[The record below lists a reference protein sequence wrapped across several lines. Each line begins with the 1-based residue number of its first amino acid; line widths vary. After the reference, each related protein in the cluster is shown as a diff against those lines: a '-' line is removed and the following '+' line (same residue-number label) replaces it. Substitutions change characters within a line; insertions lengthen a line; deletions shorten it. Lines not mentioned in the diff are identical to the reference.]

1 MNLKLFIILFT
12 SLFLLAATDIN
23 NGKDKSA
30 TCVACHGKE
39 GNSQVGLWP
48 SIAGQNK
55 NYLMKQLKLIKKG
68 ERAILEMNGLLDGFS
83 DADLEDISAYYA
95 GNATKVGQASADM
108 VDKGFKLYYAGSL
121 TKGIPACTACH
132 SPRGLGNDPAA
143 YPLLSGQQPAYI
155 IKTLND
161 YRAGTRKETEASR
174 IMVSIAYKLDDSE
187 IKALASFIHGLH

>member
-48 SIAGQNK
+48 SIAGQNI

-95 GNATKVGQASADM
+95 GNTTKVGQASADM
-108 VDKGFKLYYAGSL
+108 VEKGFKLYYAGSL
-121 TKGIPACTACH
+121 IKGIPACTACH

-155 IKTLND
+155 MKTLKD

-187 IKALASFIHGLH
+187 IKALANFIHGLH

>member
-1 MNLKLFIILFT
+1 
-12 SLFLLAATDIN
+12 
-23 NGKDKSA
+23 
-30 TCVACHGKE
+30 
-39 GNSQVGLWP
+39 
-48 SIAGQNK
+48 
-55 NYLMKQLKLIKKG
+55 MKQLKLIKKG

-155 IKTLND
+155 IKTLKEQNIGVLITD
-161 YRAGTRKETEASR
+161 HNVHETLQITDRAYLLFEGNILKQGTAEELAADEQVRKVYLGKNFELR
-174 IMVSIAYKLDDSE
+174 R
-187 IKALASFIHGLH
+187 

>member
-83 DADLEDISAYYA
+83 DADLEDIS
-95 GNATKVGQASADM
+95 GSSNLSPMSDKFKDSLNALEALGFHRSKAFKALKSLENSGDL
-108 VDKGFKLYYAGSL
+108 DKKLEDVIKIAL
-121 TKGIPACTACH
+121 TKM
-132 SPRGLGNDPAA
+132 R
-143 YPLLSGQQPAYI
+143 
-155 IKTLND
+155 
-161 YRAGTRKETEASR
+161 
-174 IMVSIAYKLDDSE
+174 
-187 IKALASFIHGLH
+187 